1 MESDQLAVIGGSCFG
16 VGGFAKISG
25 LVVEAAGGDDDG
37 FVNYAIDDPVFAV
50 DTSGPIVSMPMLELF
65 WFTSPVVGGSGD
77 FFDEIID
84 LA

>member
-1 MESDQLAVIGGSCFG
+1 VESDQLAVIDGSCFG
-16 VGGFAKISG
+16 VGGFANISG

-37 FVNYAIDDPVFAV
+37 FVNYVA
-50 DTSGPIVSMPMLELF
+50 
-65 WFTSPVVGGSGD
+65 GD